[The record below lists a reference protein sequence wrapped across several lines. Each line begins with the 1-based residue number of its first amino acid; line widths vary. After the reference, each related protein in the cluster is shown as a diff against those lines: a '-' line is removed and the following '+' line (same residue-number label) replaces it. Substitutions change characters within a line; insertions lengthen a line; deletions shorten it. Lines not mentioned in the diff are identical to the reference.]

1 VCAGPKVPQ
10 GFVPVPPVQVAV
22 QSTPSGGFTLS
33 FRTVALSVAFVLT
46 GIVEG
51 GAAVMLIEIVGL
63 VTVVLAVATT
73 EGLSTEAAIIVTGS
87 PAAGTVGGA
96 L

>member
-1 VCAGPKVPQ
+1 M
-10 GFVPVPPVQVAV
+10 
-22 QSTPSGGFTLS
+22 S

-63 VTVVLAVATT
+63 VTVVFAVATT
-73 EGLSTEAAIIVTGS
+73 EGLSTEVAVTVTGS

-96 L
+96 LYVMEKMLVPVVC